1 MFEFRLNLTVE
12 VDQTANALTIHTP
25 VPLQLHYRGGRWTAQ
40 ATTPPVS
47 TPMFDKLDEAIVAG
61 ARAATL
67 ELQGQV
73 TDRPVVAGRISP
85 VDIPAGWF

>member
-12 VDQTANALTIHTP
+12 VDQTANALAIQTP
-25 VPLQLHYRGGRWTAQ
+25 VPMQLHYRGGRWTAKS
-40 ATTPPVS
+40 ATPPVS
-47 TPMFDKLDEAIVAG
+47 TPMFDKLDEAVVAG

-67 ELQGQV
+67 ELQGMV
-73 TDRPVVAGRISP
+73 TDRPVIAGRITP